1 MWTPLGR
8 PARPPAP
15 IHTPLP
21 ATDSLSPCS
30 PQTSPSFCSWSG
42 FILCPE
48 PLHPSRRAA
57 CSAEWRNSH
66 LLGRTVFLL
75 FLTLLLNPNARPQNI
90 PIQCPASFHPHQP
103 HTNPSLT
110 QPVIT

>member
-21 ATDSLSPCS
+21 ATDSLSAWS

-66 LLGRTVFLL
+66 VLGRAVPLL
-75 FLTLLLNPNARPQNI
+75 LLTLVFNPLVIAQDVRI
-90 PIQCPASFHPHQP
+90 GVLGLFHPHELQ
-103 HTNPSLT
+103 L
-110 QPVIT
+110 Q